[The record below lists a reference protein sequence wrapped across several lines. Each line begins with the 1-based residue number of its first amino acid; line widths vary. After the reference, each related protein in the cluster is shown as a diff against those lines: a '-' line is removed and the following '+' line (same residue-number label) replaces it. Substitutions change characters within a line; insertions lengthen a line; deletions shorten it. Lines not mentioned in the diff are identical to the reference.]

1 MKFKYGDLIKSKEG
15 FGEIIDDGLVLFY
28 KDGFTNVD
36 RLPADAQ
43 VIDIPQVDI
52 GQDDP
57 SNEEYEFKY
66 SDIPVE
72 EPVIKYLLNFFA
84 ENSKSPEELD
94 FLITILHAV
103 YVELV

>member
-1 MKFKYGDLIKSKEG
+1 MKFKYGDIIKSSEG
-15 FGEIIDDGLVLFY
+15 FGEIINDGIVLFY

-36 RLPADAQ
+36 RIPADAQ
-43 VIDIPQVDI
+43 IVDIPQVDI

-66 SDIPVE
+66 SEIPVN
-72 EPVIKYLLNFFA
+72 EPVIKYLLNFFS
-84 ENSKSPEELD
+84 ENAKRPEELD
-94 FLITILHAV
+94 FLVTILRAV